1 MLLAVGN
8 PPVLDPRSPFLT
20 FGTSPFV
27 HVGSICSIHIATD
40 GTFGL
45 VRILPMIGP
54 RHSAMTAALL
64 AVRIQVADFYG
75 LAAAF
80 LPLNLHIDVVHIDL
94 LYQRHVSTAA
104 LMNLQKNRRISLRIL
119 NTIVQRS

>member
-1 MLLAVGN
+1 MHSAFGN
-8 PPVLDPRSPFLT
+8 PPVPDPHSPFLT
-20 FGTSPFV
+20 LGTPPFA

-80 LPLNLHIDVVHIDL
+80 MPLNLHIGVVHIVPL
-94 LYQRHVSTAA
+94 SQRTGHLPGA
-104 LMNLQKNRRISLRIL
+104 L
-119 NTIVQRS
+119 

>member
-1 MLLAVGN
+1 MHLAVGN

-20 FGTSPFV
+20 LGTPPFV

-54 RHSAMTAALL
+54 RREMGDGKEMKEMGDGHENIT
-64 AVRIQVADFYG
+64 
-75 LAAAF
+75 F
-80 LPLNLHIDVVHIDL
+80 LIHF
-94 LYQRHVSTAA
+94 
-104 LMNLQKNRRISLRIL
+104 LRKL
-119 NTIVQRS
+119 